1 MVVVARAARNNN
13 KKQEEKP
20 KINRERER
28 NGEGRE
34 EVKKKNSNWRHT
46 GGCFNFPVVFP
57 SAVITRD
64 EQVSY
69 GRRR

>member
-1 MVVVARAARNNN
+1 MARAARNNN

-34 EVKKKNSNWRHT
+34 EVKKKKNSNWRHT